1 MLRFARNDGWVL
13 GGGSVIAKLRGV
25 VDGIADGA
33 CILDVGGV
41 GYLVFASSRTL
52 GALPNPPG
60 VASLLIETQVREDAI
75 ALYGFATSAERDW
88 FRLLTTVQGV
98 GAKVAL
104 GLLSALSP
112 DQLIAAIATGDKA
125 ALTRSPGVGPKLGM
139 RILSEL
145 REKAGAMPGGGV
157 AVVAFAPKGSVADAL
172 SALTNLG
179 YRRAEAEM
187 ALARAV
193 EDHGQDA
200 ALDVLIRAG
209 LKALAK

>member
-1 MLRFARNDGWVL
+1 MIAR
-13 GGGSVIAKLRGV
+13 LRGV
-25 VDGIADGA
+25 VDAIEDGR

-41 GYLVFASSRTL
+41 GYLVFCSSRTL
-52 GALPNPPG
+52 GALPAAG
-60 VASLLIETQVREDAI
+60 AATLLIETQVREDAI
-75 ALYGFATSAERDW
+75 ALYGFGTGAEREW

-104 GLLSALSP
+104 ALLSALSP

-125 ALTRSPGVGPKLGM
+125 ALTRTPGVGPKLAI
-139 RILSEL
+139 RICTEL
-145 REKAGAMPGGGV
+145 REKAGVMPGGGASV
-157 AVVAFAPKGSVADAL
+157 MAFAPKGAVADAL

-179 YRRAEAEM
+179 YRRAEAEA
-187 ALARAV
+187 ALAAAAEV
-193 EDHGQDA
+193 HGDGA

>member
-1 MLRFARNDGWVL
+1 M
-13 GGGSVIAKLRGV
+13 IAKLRGA
-25 VDGIADGA
+25 VDTVADGS
-33 CILDVGGV
+33 CIIDVNGV
-41 GYLVFASSRTL
+41 GYLVFASTRTL

-60 VASLLIETQVREDAI
+60 TAVLLIETQVREDAI
-75 ALYGFATSAERDW
+75 SLYGFGSSAERDW

-104 GLLSALSP
+104 ALLSALSP

-125 ALTRSPGVGPKLGM
+125 VLTRSPGVGPKLAI

-145 REKAGAMPGGGV
+145 REKAGVMPGGGGIV
-157 AVVAFAPKGSVADAL
+157 LPVFTAPKGAVADAL

-179 YRRAEAEM
+179 YRRAEAE
-187 ALARAV
+187 AAV
-193 EDHGQDA
+193 AKAADEHGPEV